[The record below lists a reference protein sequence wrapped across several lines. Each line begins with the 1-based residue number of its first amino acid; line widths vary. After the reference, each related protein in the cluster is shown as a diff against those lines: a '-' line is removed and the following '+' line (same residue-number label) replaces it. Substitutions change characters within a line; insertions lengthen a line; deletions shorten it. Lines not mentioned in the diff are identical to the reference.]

1 MSDRAWKLS
10 GGWCDFSLDPQIDMV
25 QGFIVYSRIDNILG
39 CGAPANPTRT
49 IYTEEMICTAGPRRV
64 VASGPIFVTP
74 SHFLSPESFCWR
86 PQSAEMNLHQTSLK
100 HFSTAILVDHSM
112 ACSFIRC
119 GAIQSTWKRWLHFKK
134 VCKSK
139 KEIMFCFHV
148 YWESMHKRQEK

>member
-49 IYTEEMICTAGPRRV
+49 IYTEEMICTADPRRV

-74 SHFLSPESFCWR
+74 RYFLSPDSFCWR
-86 PQSAEMNLHQTSLK
+86 PQSAEINLHQTSLK

-119 GAIQSTWKRWLHFKK
+119 GAI
-134 VCKSK
+134 
-139 KEIMFCFHV
+139 
-148 YWESMHKRQEK
+148 